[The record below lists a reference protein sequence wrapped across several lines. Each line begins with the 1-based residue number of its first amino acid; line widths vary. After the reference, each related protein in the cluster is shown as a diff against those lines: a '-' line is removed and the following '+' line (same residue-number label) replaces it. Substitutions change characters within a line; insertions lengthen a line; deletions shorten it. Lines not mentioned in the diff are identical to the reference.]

1 MEYPCGQCNK
11 EVSEDE
17 KAIQCEGLCQLWYH
31 CVCVGMDDREYEC
44 LSSSENNWEC
54 STCKTDLPAFN
65 SVDAIDVFHF
75 DFQKNLPTPKLTVGQ
90 QFYCRLLWTYLFGIY
105 SASTKIMMAYM
116 WHELLA
122 KRKANDVISCLA
134 HFIFSTRLGRTGA
147 KWSIWWSDN
156 CPGQNK
162 NNVVMWFFSD
172 LIRRQVYSRIDFKF
186 MVPGH
191 TYGPTDRHFATI
203 EKYCSKIETVY
214 IPQEWYEHVR
224 EAIVAVGS
232 KIDVVEMEQ
241 DKFRN
246 YRDHLKKLYVARNKD
261 MDGIPLD
268 FAHATWFN
276 FGRGEKLVDGKLV
289 VLEHPNE
296 VWVRHTYDVLE
307 TPQSVSFMK
316 KRGIKDGLDCLP
328 PPLYDR
334 FPIPIKKAKADDVRI
349 LLTKYIPASHQDFYS
364 ELPVVDADGEDSD

>member
-1 MEYPCGQCNK
+1 
-11 EVSEDE
+11 
-17 KAIQCEGLCQLWYH
+17 
-31 CVCVGMDDREYEC
+31 
-44 LSSSENNWEC
+44 
-54 STCKTDLPAFN
+54 
-65 SVDAIDVFHF
+65 
-75 DFQKNLPTPKLTVGQ
+75 
-90 QFYCRLLWTYLFGIY
+90 
-105 SASTKIMMAYM
+105 MMMPYM

-122 KRKANDVISCLA
+122 KRKANDIISCLA

-191 TYGPTDRHFATI
+191 TYEPTDRHFATI

-268 FAHATWFN
+268 FEHATWFN

-289 VLEHPNE
+289 VLEHPNK
-296 VWVRHTYDVLE
+296 VWVTAQEAFYDYSHIRICCLIRVQHVRCE
-307 TPQSVSFMK
+307 DNSVSISFQQN
-316 KRGIKDGLDCLP
+316 GSQNCCSSLLDH
-328 PPLYDR
+328 
-334 FPIPIKKAKADDVRI
+334 F
-349 LLTKYIPASHQDFYS
+349 
-364 ELPVVDADGEDSD
+364 VVIQSTLRPT

>member
-1 MEYPCGQCNK
+1 M
-11 EVSEDE
+11 V
-17 KAIQCEGLCQLWYH
+17 QLT
-31 CVCVGMDDREYEC
+31 GTSQLLRNIAQR
-44 LSSSENNWEC
+44 S
-54 STCKTDLPAFN
+54 
-65 SVDAIDVFHF
+65 
-75 DFQKNLPTPKLTVGQ
+75 KL
-90 QFYCRLLWTYLFGIY
+90 
-105 SASTKIMMAYM
+105 
-116 WHELLA
+116 
-122 KRKANDVISCLA
+122 
-134 HFIFSTRLGRTGA
+134 
-147 KWSIWWSDN
+147 
-156 CPGQNK
+156 
-162 NNVVMWFFSD
+162 
-172 LIRRQVYSRIDFKF
+172 
-186 MVPGH
+186 
-191 TYGPTDRHFATI
+191 
-203 EKYCSKIETVY
+203 Y

-241 DKFRN
+241 DKFRK
-246 YRDHLKKLYVARNKD
+246 YRDHLKKLNVARNKD

-316 KRGIKDGLDCLP
+316 RGIKGGLDCLP

-349 LLTKYIPASHQDFYS
+349 LVTKYIPASHQDFYS